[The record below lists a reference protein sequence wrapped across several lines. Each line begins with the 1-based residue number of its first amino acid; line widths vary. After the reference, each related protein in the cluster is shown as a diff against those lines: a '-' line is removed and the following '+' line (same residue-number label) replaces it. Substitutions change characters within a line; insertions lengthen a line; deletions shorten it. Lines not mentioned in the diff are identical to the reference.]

1 MFKQAFFP
9 LALIGS
15 LAATLS
21 AVPLDLSHARIVV
34 LNPGAKVEARAA
46 AMLRDEVDKRT
57 RIGLEIVAKLP
68 DGKEPVILIGTA
80 EELARESFQPPTGCK
95 LPAVAD
101 ACAVWVDATRRAGP
115 TICVAGYD
123 LRGTVFAVGR
133 LLRLAEMGRDKLQ
146 LDAQTKVATAPK
158 FPLRGHQLGYRP
170 KTNAYDAWTLAMWEQ
185 YYRDM
190 MVFGMNA
197 IELIPPRSD
206 DAPDSPHFPK
216 PPMEMMVGMSQV
228 ADDYGLDVWIWYPCL
243 DKDYSDAQTVQFALN
258 EQEEVFKKLP
268 RIDAIFIP
276 GGDPGETRPDL
287 LLALLEKTKKVLN
300 RYHPRAQIWVSPQG
314 FDRFGKP
321 HRRGWLKMFLDLVR
335 TNQPDW
341 LDGVVFG
348 PQVEMSLANLR
359 KELPSR
365 YPIRQ
370 YPDITHSRACQYAV
384 PGWDRAFS
392 STEGRETIN
401 PRPQGH
407 AKIFRSQQAYSNRFI
422 TYSEGCND
430 DFNKVLWSCLG
441 WDPDMKVE
449 DITREYSRYFISGRY
464 EDQFSRGLLALEQ
477 DWVGPLLANQG
488 VTQTVQLFQ
497 QMEQHATPQER
508 LNWRF
513 QEGLYRAYYDGYIRE
528 RLIYETGLEKQ
539 AREILRTAP
548 QIGVPAALEQVDKI
562 LGRATKE
569 PVGADLRA
577 RVFELGEALFQSI
590 RMQLS
595 VPRYQAIAVER
606 GANLDEIDMPLAHLA
621 DMKKRMQKIRQ
632 MGSDAEKLAA
642 VADMAAQAP

>member
-642 VADMAAQAP
+642 VADMAAEAP

>member
-46 AMLRDEVDKRT
+46 AMLRDEVEKRT

-441 WDPDMKVE
+441 WDSDMKVE

-642 VADMAAQAP
+642 VADMAAEAP

>member
-321 HRRGWLKMFLDLVR
+321 HRRGWLKMFLDLVK

-441 WDPDMKVE
+441 WDSDMKVE

-621 DMKKRMQKIRQ
+621 DMKKRLQKIRQ

>member
-1 MFKQAFFP
+1 
-9 LALIGS
+9 
-15 LAATLS
+15 
-21 AVPLDLSHARIVV
+21 
-34 LNPGAKVEARAA
+34 
-46 AMLRDEVDKRT
+46 
-57 RIGLEIVAKLP
+57 
-68 DGKEPVILIGTA
+68 
-80 EELARESFQPPTGCK
+80 
-95 LPAVAD
+95 
-101 ACAVWVDATRRAGP
+101 
-115 TICVAGYD
+115 
-123 LRGTVFAVGR
+123 
-133 LLRLAEMGRDKLQ
+133 
-146 LDAQTKVATAPK
+146 
-158 FPLRGHQLGYRP
+158 
-170 KTNAYDAWTLAMWEQ
+170 
-185 YYRDM
+185 
-190 MVFGMNA
+190 
-197 IELIPPRSD
+197 
-206 DAPDSPHFPK
+206 
-216 PPMEMMVGMSQV
+216 
-228 ADDYGLDVWIWYPCL
+228 
-243 DKDYSDAQTVQFALN
+243 
-258 EQEEVFKKLP
+258 
-268 RIDAIFIP
+268 
-276 GGDPGETRPDL
+276 
-287 LLALLEKTKKVLN
+287 
-300 RYHPRAQIWVSPQG
+300 
-314 FDRFGKP
+314 
-321 HRRGWLKMFLDLVR
+321 MFLDLVR

>member
-158 FPLRGHQLGYRP
+158 FALRGHQLGYRP

-441 WDPDMKVE
+441 WDSDMKVE

-621 DMKKRMQKIRQ
+621 DMKKRLQKIRQ

>member
-321 HRRGWLKMFLDLVR
+321 HRRGWLKMFLDLVK

-441 WDPDMKVE
+441 WDSDMKVE

-642 VADMAAQAP
+642 VADMAAEAP

>member
-21 AVPLDLSHARIVV
+21 AVPLDLTHARIVV

-133 LLRLAEMGRDKLQ
+133 LLRTAEMGRDKLQ

-441 WDPDMKVE
+441 WDSDMKVE

-621 DMKKRMQKIRQ
+621 DMKKRLQKIRQ